1 MFLINMLVINFFD
14 QLKPFVDG
22 NEITNK
28 KQIIDI
34 LTTFDVKVNDGPPI
48 TLNRMGST
56 ELNIHLA
63 DDDMNKNSAKI
74 ERGQSFSYSRQN
86 LDFEDE
92 DSIDDLDG
100 YSLFHRQTFE
110 NIKFIPDSMTEYP

>member
-74 ERGQSFSYSRQN
+74 ERGQSVSYSR
-86 LDFEDE
+86 
-92 DSIDDLDG
+92 
-100 YSLFHRQTFE
+100 
-110 NIKFIPDSMTEYP
+110 